1 LGTLAAFIRLSS
13 ATAPERKQVFRDENS
28 SGSMRTKEDSKPWK
42 KSWKVTFFAFF
53 LTAWKQY

>member
-1 LGTLAAFIRLSS
+1 LGTLAAFIPLSS
-13 ATAPERKQVFRDENS
+13 ATAPERKEVFRDENS

-53 LTAWKQY
+53 